1 MRTTLLAALC
11 LALAACPSSRNGD
24 TSTEPTPTTTP
35 DTPPEPGPDTPPEPD
50 QPPDVT
56 GQPDVPLPPQG
67 APCTPEGQCGEGLTC
82 LKYYGIAGA
91 QGPEFT
97 SCEIPCLNDPS
108 VCPADQRCIVIA
120 DGPGQVCRPGDRGQP
135 APR

>member
-11 LALAACPSSRNGD
+11 LALAACPSTKNGD
-24 TSTEPTPTTTP
+24 VSSEPTPSP
-35 DTPPEPGPDTPPEPD
+35 GPAPEEPPAPGEPTGEPTAEPG
-50 QPPDVT
+50 
-56 GQPDVPLPPQG
+56 GQDMPLPPQG
-67 APCTPEGQCGEGLTC
+67 APCTAEGRCAEGLTC

-91 QGPEFT
+91 KGPEFT

-120 DGPGQVCRPGDRGQP
+120 DGPGQVCRRSNRGEP